1 MGASRVVAAGRDKAA
16 LEAVRAAGD
25 ARVAIVPLAGDV
37 AANAASLR
45 EAAGG
50 GADLA
55 LDIVGRAKSADSTLA
70 TLRALRRGGRLV
82 LMGSVGEPVPLTVG
96 EMLANDWSVCGNFM
110 YPKDATARLVAMV
123 ASGILD
129 LSTVRVAPFPLAELP
144 AAIDARARGGGLVF
158 PAGRMG
164 GGRVGAPPLP
174 DAAHSGDGLRLPMG
188 TKTPSLTDM
197 IVTSLSGARFLLEK
211 SALPVTP
218 VNWVIVK
225 IASLIDFDE
234 RSDALFMAAIIRLTE
249 S

>member
-1 MGASRVVAAGRDKAA
+1 GDVVAGAA
-16 LEAVRAAGD
+16 W
-25 ARVAIVPLAGDV
+25 
-37 AANAASLR
+37 
-45 EAAGG
+45 GG
-50 GADLA
+50 GA
-55 LDIVGRAKSADSTLA
+55 
-70 TLRALRRGGRLV
+70 RRGGR
-82 LMGSVGEPVPLTVG
+82 
-96 EMLANDWSVCGNFM
+96 
-110 YPKDATARLVAMV
+110 
-123 ASGILD
+123 
-129 LSTVRVAPFPLAELP
+129 
-144 AAIDARARGGGLVF
+144 GG
-158 PAGRMG
+158 AGR
-164 GGRVGAPPLP
+164 VWDPPLP